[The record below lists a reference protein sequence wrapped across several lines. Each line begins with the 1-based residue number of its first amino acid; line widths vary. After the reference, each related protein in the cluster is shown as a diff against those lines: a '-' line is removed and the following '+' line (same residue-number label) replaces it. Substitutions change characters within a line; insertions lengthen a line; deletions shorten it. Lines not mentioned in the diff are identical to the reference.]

1 MGYAVEVGFQV
12 RIVDLC
18 SPCLEV
24 FTDRFQRIMRL
35 ATRPE
40 SIRAFAE
47 VRLKDGFQYQ
57 HNRHLYYPVFQ
68 SRDSKRSFL
77 SVGFRDVNPPYGAG
91 LIGLFLEFPMDPGK
105 EFFHTVFSLQDALG
119 SDLNGARI
127 WGLSRDLEGVGG
139 ML

>member
-24 FTDRFQRIMRL
+24 FTDRFQCIMRL

-40 SIRAFAE
+40 SIRALAE

-77 SVGFRDVNPPYGAG
+77 SVGFRDVNPLYSTGPID
-91 LIGLFLEFPMDPGK
+91 LLLELLLNPGK
-105 EFFHTVFSLQDALG
+105 EFLHTVFLFKNTLG
-119 SDLNGARI
+119 S
-127 WGLSRDLEGVGG
+127 
-139 ML
+139 